1 MGFRVGLSK
10 YEKCFGEYFWW
21 KGGGCYEL
29 FVEKEKK
36 GEKLIIYIKK
46 RIGFLGYVFVLEFFK
61 IYGMRSIIL
70 FKSFKYFFFFVNIGK
85 KRNKNK
91 KKE

>member
-1 MGFRVGLSK
+1 M
-10 YEKCFGEYFWW
+10 
-21 KGGGCYEL
+21 
-29 FVEKEKK
+29 KK
-36 GEKLIIYIKK
+36 RRKINYIYKK